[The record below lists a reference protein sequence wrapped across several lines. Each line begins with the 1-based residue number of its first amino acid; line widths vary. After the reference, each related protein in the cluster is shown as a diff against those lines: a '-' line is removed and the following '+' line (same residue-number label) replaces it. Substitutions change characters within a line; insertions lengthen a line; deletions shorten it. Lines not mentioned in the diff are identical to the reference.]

1 MLEGME
7 HHLTRLGLSRAALK
21 AAVLSELEE
30 GGVDEKAEVI
40 ASAVADAVDANNQ
53 EVLRQLR
60 ELLTA
65 EAAEALG
72 TRTVGPE
79 SR

>member
-1 MLEGME
+1 ME
-7 HHLTRLGLSRAALK
+7 QHLTRLGLSRAALK

-30 GGVDEKAEVI
+30 GGFDEKADVI
-40 ASAVADAVDANNQ
+40 ASAVADAVEANNQ

-65 EAAEALG
+65 EAAEAVG
-72 TRTVGPE
+72 TRAVGPE
-79 SR
+79 RD